1 MPATAVPSTA
11 PKDEEGNPLAE
22 SLAKITG
29 KSPLS
34 KSAGTSTGVIGY
46 DPSQTFRPSG
56 DAISVVTTPG
66 TGATTAESWSHDI
79 ALENQRQQALQ
90 FEYQQRQDTL
100 NQAMKEQAAQ
110 QAAQQ
115 QAFSQGITGAQA
127 AREAATAAQQ
137 AQLAPVQLKSAQQA
151 LQTAQYDTA
160 LKQAQAKA
168 AEAQTFSQLGGW
180 TLPDLQ
186 RAIAASSAQWRFA
199 QGAPVGSPG
208 LEQQFRDYYNSPS
221 YGQTTQQFNPTY
233 GTWSEVPV
241 TQHYQPPNTVKSIN
255 FGR

>member
-34 KSAGTSTGVIGY
+34 KATGTSTGVIGY
-46 DPSQTFRPSG
+46 DPAQTFRPSG

-90 FEYQQRQDTL
+90 FEYQQQQDTL
-100 NQAMKEQAAQ
+100 ANAMKEAAAT

-115 QAFSQGITGAQA
+115 QAFSQGITSAQA
-127 AREAATAAQQ
+127 AREAQSAAQQ
-137 AQLAPVQLKSAQQA
+137 AALAPVNLKSAQQA
-151 LQTAQYDTA
+151 LQTAAYDQQ
-160 LKQAQAKA
+160 LKKSQ
-168 AEAQTFSQLGGW
+168 AEAAAAQTWQQLGGM
-180 TLPDLQ
+180 TL
-186 RAIAASSAQWRFA
+186 AQA
-199 QGAPVGSPG
+199 QQAREDQSRYA
-208 LEQQFRDYYNSPS
+208 QFTQNRPITQDTYSQFLAYYNSPNYNS
-221 YGQTTQQFNPTY
+221 
-233 GTWSEVPV
+233 GTPQYYKPSRATNNVF
-241 TQHYQPPNTVKSIN
+241 QASDA
-255 FGR
+255 GL